1 MLLIC
6 IFFSFT
12 PLHIQHNIY
21 ENYFILINYFSII
34 AADYGLEEDLAHFY
48 YKQLVMGMVKK
59 KYIYIITNI
68 KYLLELNYL
77 YISKIKQN

>member
-1 MLLIC
+1 
-6 IFFSFT
+6 
-12 PLHIQHNIY
+12 
-21 ENYFILINYFSII
+21 
-34 AADYGLEEDLAHFY
+34 
-48 YKQLVMGMVKK
+48 MGMVKK